1 MIELTNFLKSVPKKE
16 YSKDLIVAIAGY
28 IKQRNYKRSD
38 YKKISKK
45 IMSDEEAD
53 EIFDSVDMTL
63 TYDLIDIKKKLV
75 KVKGEKLDVH
85 DNYKYIEMKR
95 HYQDRGLCK
104 ILYPSSY
111 GFLLNG
117 EYKQIDVDIYFG
129 NVNYVEGKKIY
140 NFGRIWSKD
149 IDMKTY
155 ESIPTTEKINE
166 PIIEINNEP
175 IIDPIIET
183 QDNISSVKSKE
194 QSSLNETEKHK
205 KMRERLNATMSSM
218 FFLDD

>member
-16 YSKDLIVAIAGY
+16 YSKELIVTVAGY

-53 EIFDSVDMTL
+53 NIFDNVDMTL
-63 TYDLIDIKKKLV
+63 TYDLTDVKKILV

-85 DNYKYIEMKR
+85 LNYKYIEMKKN
-95 HYQDRGLCK
+95 YQDRGLCK
-104 ILYPSSY
+104 ILHPSSY

-140 NFGRIWSKD
+140 NFGKIWTRD
-149 IDMKTY
+149 TEMRTY
-155 ESIPTTEKINE
+155 EKQQLTEKINE
-166 PIIEINNEP
+166 PIIEIINEP
-175 IIDPIIET
+175 IINPIIET
-183 QDNISSVKSKE
+183 G
-194 QSSLNETEKHK
+194 KHK

>member
-16 YSKDLIVAIAGY
+16 YSKELILTIAGY

-53 EIFDSVDMTL
+53 NIFDNVDMTL
-63 TYDLIDIKKKLV
+63 TYDLTDVKKILV

-117 EYKQIDVDIYFG
+117 EYNKIDIEIYFG
-129 NVNYVEGKKIY
+129 NVNYVDGKKTY
-140 NFGRIWSKD
+140 NFGKIWTRD
-149 IDMKTY
+149 TEMRTY
-155 ESIPTTEKINE
+155 EKIPTPSTIEKINE
-166 PIIEINNEP
+166 PIVEIINEP
-175 IIDPIIET
+175 HID
-183 QDNISSVKSKE
+183 
-194 QSSLNETEKHK
+194 LNVETEKHK
-205 KMRERLNATMSSM
+205 KMRERLNETMSSM

>member
-16 YSKDLIVAIAGY
+16 YSKELIVTVGGY

-53 EIFDSVDMTL
+53 NIFDNVDMTL
-63 TYDLIDIKKKLV
+63 TYDLNDVKKILV
-75 KVKGEKLDVH
+75 RVKGEKLNEH
-85 DNYKYIEMKR
+85 LNYKYIEMKKN
-95 HYQDRGLCK
+95 YQDRGLCK

-117 EYKQIDVDIYFG
+117 EYKKIDVEIYFG
-129 NVNYVEGKKIY
+129 NVNYVEGKKTY
-140 NFGRIWSKD
+140 NFAKIWTRD
-149 IDMKTY
+149 PELKTY
-155 ESIPTTEKINE
+155 ESI

-175 IIDPIIET
+175 IIETNNEPIIEENEKRK
-183 QDNISSVKSKE
+183 QLRNKLNSVMPS
-194 QSSLNETEKHK
+194 
-205 KMRERLNATMSSM
+205 R

>member
-1 MIELTNFLKSVPKKE
+1 MIELTNFLKSGPKKE
-16 YSKDLIVAIAGY
+16 YSKKLILTVAGY

-53 EIFDSVDMTL
+53 NIFDNVDMTL
-63 TYDLIDIKKKLV
+63 TYDLNDIKKILV
-75 KVKGEKLDVH
+75 RVKGEKLDVH

-95 HYQDRGLCK
+95 HYEDLGLCK

-117 EYKQIDVDIYFG
+117 EYNKIDIEIYFG
-129 NVNYVEGKKIY
+129 NVNYVDGKKTY
-140 NFGRIWSKD
+140 NFGKIWTRD
-149 IDMKTY
+149 IELRTY
-155 ESIPTTEKINE
+155 EKIPTIEKNNE

-175 IIDPIIET
+175 IIDPIIE
-183 QDNISSVKSKE
+183 N
-194 QSSLNETEKHK
+194 EKHK